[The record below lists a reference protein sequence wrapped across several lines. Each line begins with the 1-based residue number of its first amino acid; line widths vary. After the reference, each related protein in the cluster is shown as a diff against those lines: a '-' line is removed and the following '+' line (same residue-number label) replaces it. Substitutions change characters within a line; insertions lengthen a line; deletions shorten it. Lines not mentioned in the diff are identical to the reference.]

1 MVVATLFSLKRT
13 VFLQILL
20 LFLIVG
26 CAGTPGRPADVIIH
40 DAHGSGSV
48 LAVDY
53 RSEILASGDKGG
65 QLRLWRLD
73 TGAAVAGWWAHRGTL
88 NGIHFL
94 PDSRRLLTA
103 AYDGRISEWDLSGRL
118 IRSWETG
125 SPVSHMVADSNS
137 DFILTGHKDGSVKLW
152 RLVSGE
158 LAGVWQAHRKNVF
171 AVALDAKRG
180 RIAASGPDGALAYG
194 SIGSPGVRYLASS
207 RGKSK
212 TLAFS
217 PKGDQLYGA
226 GWGTLLRWSLQS
238 GEVQEMDTEHGG
250 RISRIH
256 FLPDGR
262 RLASISRLTDSAVL
276 ILDAETGK
284 TLQRLQKHDLCG
296 DAVTVSPNGRFLAS
310 NSDDAS
316 VRIWDL
322 WNRKSH
328 GKSVD

>member
-1 MVVATLFSLKRT
+1 MRL

-20 LFLIVG
+20 LSLIVG
-26 CAGTPGRPADVIIH
+26 CTGPTGRPADVMIH
-40 DAHGSGSV
+40 DAHGSGST
-48 LAVDY
+48 LAIDA

-73 TGAAVAGWWAHRGTL
+73 DGAAVAGWRAHRGTI

-94 PDSRRLLTA
+94 PHGRLLTA

-118 IRSWETG
+118 VRNWDTG
-125 SPVSHMVADSNS
+125 SPINHMVADSGHGL
-137 DFILTGHKDGSVKLW
+137 ILTGHKDGSVKLW

-158 LAGVWQAHRKNVF
+158 LARVWQVHSKGLF
-171 AVALDAKRG
+171 AVALDAERG
-180 RIAASGPDGALAYG
+180 RIAASAPGGVLAYG
-194 SIGSPGVRYLASS
+194 AITGPNIRYLASS
-207 RGKSK
+207 RGKTK

-217 PKGDQLYGA
+217 PDGNHLYGA
-226 GWGTLLRWSLQS
+226 GWGTLLRWNLQS
-238 GEVQEMDTEHGG
+238 GELQEMDTEHGG

-284 TLQRLQKHDLCG
+284 TLLPLQKHDLCG

-322 WNRKSH
+322 SKPKSH
-328 GKSVD
+328 GKSTD